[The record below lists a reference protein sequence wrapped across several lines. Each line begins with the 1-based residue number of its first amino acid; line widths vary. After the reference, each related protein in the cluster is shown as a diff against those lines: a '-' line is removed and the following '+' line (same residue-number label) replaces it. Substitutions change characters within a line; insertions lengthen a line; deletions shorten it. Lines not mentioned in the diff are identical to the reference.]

1 MSQVTVTG
9 SPAVGTDRGRLAA
22 RVAGWSARHRMLALG
37 GWLLLVA
44 GVFLVGGQLGTKSLP
59 SFDPGQ
65 AGQAERVLNRPDVFQ
80 RPAESVLIQ
89 ARSAGQTVA
98 TDPELRQTTAEVMAA
113 SAALPGAAADIR
125 SPQAGGGHDLRGRP
139 VRAGLLHRGAARLA
153 AHQSDRRRRPARG
166 RRLAGATLHRSA
178 GRGHGSIEM
187 LGRCRQNAR

>member
-113 SAALPGAAADIR
+113 LAALPGAAADIR
-125 SPQAGGGHDLRGRP
+125 SPQAGRGGMISADGRSELVSFTVGGPIGSTSQTVAADLRA
-139 VRAGLLHRGAARLA
+139 VAA
-153 AHQSDRRRRPARG
+153 
-166 RRLAGATLHRSA
+166 
-178 GRGHGSIEM
+178 
-187 LGRCRQNAR
+187 